1 MIRKLRDPNDP
12 FGVNSGGALS
22 SAVDVMSFA
31 HDIVMCN
38 DTIITTQPKEPQN
51 KNNNKLITQPSLK
64 NEKAAP
70 KPVPAP
76 VHTTQ
81 ANNQQ
86 QILQANNAMTQIYLP
101 NSQTTERDYKD
112 PLRELV
118 LISEAICINDTAYL
132 TNVKSLAKEASVL
145 EHVKEV
151 LPEQAGQMPVP
162 VQKFLKLNSFLLSK
176 NFQCSIF

>member
-1 MIRKLRDPNDP
+1 MNPIRKLRDPNDP

-38 DTIITTQPKEPQN
+38 DTITTTQPKDVQS
-51 KNNNKLITQPSLK
+51 KSNNQLITQPSLK
-64 NEKAAP
+64 NEKAALQP
-70 KPVPAP
+70 IAV
-76 VHTTQ
+76 VNTTQ
-81 ANNQQ
+81 ANNQPIPPANSTMIQ
-86 QILQANNAMTQIYLP
+86 NQIPIF
-101 NSQTTERDYKD
+101 QTTERDYKD

-118 LISEAICINDTAYL
+118 LISEAICINDTTYL

-151 LPEQAGQMPVP
+151 LPEQAGQMPV
-162 VQKFLKLNSFLLSK
+162 Q
-176 NFQCSIF
+176 

>member
-1 MIRKLRDPNDP
+1 
-12 FGVNSGGALS
+12 
-22 SAVDVMSFA
+22 MSFA

-38 DTIITTQPKEPQN
+38 DTITTTQPKDV
-51 KNNNKLITQPSLK
+51 KNSVQQINQPSLK
-64 NEKAAP
+64 SETTVP
-70 KPVPAP
+70 KPIAAGNKIP
-76 VHTTQ
+76 

-86 QILQANNAMTQIYLP
+86 MTQANLQNHLLH
-101 NSQTTERDYKD
+101 SQTTTERDYKD

-151 LPEQAGQMPVP
+151 LPEQAGQMPVRSQP
-162 VQKFLKLNSFLLSK
+162 FDKRYTMNMISLAGTAAIFSLRPRPSFVDFFPEFSRILFFFL
-176 NFQCSIF
+176 

>member
-1 MIRKLRDPNDP
+1 MKNAFRKLRDPNDP

-38 DTIITTQPKEPQN
+38 DTITTPQPKDLHN
-51 KNNNKLITQPSLK
+51 KNNVQQINQPSLK
-64 NEKAAP
+64 SEKTVAKPIAAGN
-70 KPVPAP
+70 
-76 VHTTQ
+76 TTQ
-81 ANNQQ
+81 ANNQPVPQ
-86 QILQANNAMTQIYLP
+86 GIFIQNHLY
-101 NSQTTERDYKD
+101 NSQTTDRDYKD

-132 TNVKSLAKEASVL
+132 SNVKSLAKEASVL

-151 LPEQAGQMPVP
+151 LPEQAGQMPV
-162 VQKFLKLNSFLLSK
+162 QT
-176 NFQCSIF
+176 